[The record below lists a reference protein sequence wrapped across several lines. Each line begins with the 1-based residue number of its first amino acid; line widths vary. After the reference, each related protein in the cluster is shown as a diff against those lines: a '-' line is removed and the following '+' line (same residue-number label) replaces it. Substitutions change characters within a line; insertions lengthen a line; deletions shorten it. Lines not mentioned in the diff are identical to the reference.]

1 MLKINRQIQV
11 IITQKHI
18 ILNKYLTNF
27 YKLFSFFWTYFYYN
41 FYFLFYS
48 KIILKKI
55 ISLALFSAI
64 IISSFAIQTP
74 VFAKNEIKLNQK
86 NQEEI
91 QKVLKNIQEKDP
103 QKLTSQELKANKN
116 DQNELIS
123 DQSENF
129 QIKFSLKNKKVNKKV
144 NLDYTILV
152 EILCFLL
159 LIFFGILA
167 DEKVKFERFAK
178 SYFLDLF

>member
-1 MLKINRQIQV
+1 M
-11 IITQKHI
+11 
-18 ILNKYLTNF
+18 
-27 YKLFSFFWTYFYYN
+27 
-41 FYFLFYS
+41 
-48 KIILKKI
+48 
-55 ISLALFSAI
+55 ALFSAI

-129 QIKFSLKNKKVNKKV
+129 QIKFELQNKKIQIENKNKG
-144 NLDYTILV
+144 NLTIGIPNSEQMDSV
-152 EILCFLL
+152 D
-159 LIFFGILA
+159 LI
-167 DEKVKFERFAK
+167 DEKIIYSGQNAKFETIIEAIDGGFRQVINNLYPLNF
-178 SYFLDLF
+178 